1 MSKHGSD
8 RRPLT
13 RRSYLS
19 CKAEAFA
26 APWALL
32 SDAFFRNANVLSP
45 REEFLRDTYL
55 ERGRPD
61 LARYVGGSRKWLRLG
76 NALTG
81 VTDFR
86 ALIATRQAFKQVG
99 QVAEEQAPK
108 TEEEWRQGVIAR
120 HSDDETLQKLLLK
133 YA

>member
-1 MSKHGSD
+1 MTLT
-8 RRPLT
+8 PLT
-13 RRSYLS
+13 HRSYLS

-61 LARYVGGSRKWLRLG
+61 LARYVEGSRKWLRLS
-76 NALTG
+76 NVLTG
-81 VTDFR
+81 VSEFR
-86 ALIATRQAFKQVG
+86 ELIATRQAF
-99 QVAEEQAPK
+99 EQGDEVMKHPE
-108 TEEEWRQGVIAR
+108 TEEEWRNSVVTRFA
-120 HSDDETLQKLLLK
+120 DDKILQKLLVK
-133 YA
+133 YS